1 MDKKAKTE
9 IKELG
14 ELKKFFKKD
23 EKQSKFD
30 KIFQS
35 DKIDSIIDKLQ
46 QIYSKISEKLLIKFE
61 LKNELKQGKIFTILI
76 VIMIF
81 VFISLVFLLLLPS
94 LISLNFLFSLLKYS
108 LFFIRWGYMIIKSK
122 GNLILKYLSNLFPNS
137 KILSEEVIKKNN
149 DDIILPVFEK
159 CILKD
164 VNELLLKLDNS
175 NLKVEDK
182 RNLAIK
188 LKEIVLMLHLED
200 LSFES
205 EIQNL
210 EYKKEVSGKI
220 KEVELILERLMLENR
235 KEEMFSNLTN
245 FTTLKI
251 DNYLETSSQEKVK
264 VKTKRI

>member
-1 MDKKAKTE
+1 
-9 IKELG
+9 
-14 ELKKFFKKD
+14 
-23 EKQSKFD
+23 
-30 KIFQS
+30 
-35 DKIDSIIDKLQ
+35 
-46 QIYSKISEKLLIKFE
+46 
-61 LKNELKQGKIFTILI
+61 
-76 VIMIF
+76 
-81 VFISLVFLLLLPS
+81 
-94 LISLNFLFSLLKYS
+94 
-108 LFFIRWGYMIIKSK
+108 MIIKSK

-220 KEVELILERLMLENR
+220 KEVELILERLILENR
-235 KEEMFSNLTN
+235 KEELFSNLTN
-245 FTTLKI
+245 STTLKI
-251 DNYLETSSQEKVK
+251 DNYLETSNQEKVK
-264 VKTKRI
+264 VKSKRI